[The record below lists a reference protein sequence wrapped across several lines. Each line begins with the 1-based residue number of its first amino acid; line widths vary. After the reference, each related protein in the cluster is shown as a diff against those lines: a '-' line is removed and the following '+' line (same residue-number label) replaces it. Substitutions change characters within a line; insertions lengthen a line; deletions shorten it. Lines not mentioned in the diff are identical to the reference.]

1 MFVVIGA
8 GGFLG
13 SEFIYSVLKKSD
25 EKILA
30 VARSR
35 NVACEENERVEVLT
49 GDLRETA
56 FLDEVAAKIN
66 TSDNVKIFWTAAC
79 HNIDFVA
86 ENPDAAHYMN
96 VEVPEYLL
104 SRIKNINK
112 LFFTSSDTV
121 YGEGGEYLF
130 KEDDALSPVSVYGMQ
145 KAEAE
150 KVFAKYG
157 GVSLRLPLMFS
168 FSKAPSKKHF
178 CDTVAENLRNGRE
191 TTLVTGFLRSVLDYK
206 TVADVTAELF
216 YKESLPSVINV
227 AGDESLSKYK
237 LGLLLAEKLGCDAS
251 FIISAEKWGE
261 FREGAMRTD
270 STLLDNSLVKKILGR
285 EELKIN
291 L

>member
-8 GGFLG
+8 GGFLA
-13 SEFIYSVLKKSD
+13 SEFIYSVLEKTD

-66 TSDNVKIFWTAAC
+66 ASDNVKILWTAAC

-86 ENPDAAHYMN
+86 ENPDAAHYIN
-96 VEVPEYLL
+96 VDVPDYLL
-104 SRIKNINK
+104 GRIKNINK

-130 KEDDALSPVSVYGMQ
+130 KEDDALSPVSVYGRQ

-150 KVFAKYG
+150 NVFAKYG

-168 FSKAPSKKHF
+168 FSKAPAKKHF
-178 CDTVAENLRNGRE
+178 CDTVTENLRNGRE
-191 TTLVTGFLRSVLDYK
+191 TSLVTGFLRSVLDYK
-206 TVADVTAELF
+206 TVADITLELF
-216 YKESLPSVINV
+216 DKESLPAMLNV
-227 AGDESLSKYK
+227 AGDECLSKYQ
-237 LGLLLAEKLGCDAS
+237 LGLMLAAKLGCDAS
-251 FIISAEKWGE
+251 LIIPAEKWGE
-261 FREGAMRTD
+261 FREGAIRTD

-285 EELKIN
+285 EEIKIS